1 LLRSGAVEGQ
11 EFRVRGYGV
20 RVAVV
25 AVVLVLA
32 AVIVVVV
39 VLNRKSVSAPGC
51 TVSLPQGANAA
62 AAAQFTLQPDQM
74 GNAATIA
81 AVGIQRGLPGH
92 AVTIAL
98 ATALQESKL
107 RNLPGGD
114 RDSVGLFQQRP
125 SQGWGTPAQLQ
136 DPVYAST
143 AFYQKLV
150 KLNNWQTLP
159 ITEVAQSVQHSGAPD
174 AYAQW
179 EPEARAAASALTGE
193 YPAALTCHDLT
204 VGMPTANLVTTAEA
218 ELGTAR
224 LSGSHPV
231 AEGWAFSSWLVAR
244 AIPLGIDK
252 VSFAGQTWTTGTG
265 AWNADSAA
273 GPDLSL
279 HQVTTPPPS

>member
-1 LLRSGAVEGQ
+1 
-11 EFRVRGYGV
+11 VR
-20 RVAVV
+20 AAIA

-39 VLNRKSVSAPGC
+39 VLNRKGGVTTPGC
-51 TVSLPQGANAA
+51 TVALPQGANSA

-74 GNAATIA
+74 GSAATIA
-81 AVGIQRGLPGH
+81 AVGMQRGLPGH

-114 RDSVGLFQQRP
+114 RDSIGLFQQRP

-143 AFYQKLV
+143 AFYEKLV
-150 KLNNWQTLP
+150 KLDNWETLP
-159 ITEVAQSVQHSGAPD
+159 ITEVAQSVQRSGAPD

-193 YPAALTCHDLT
+193 YPAAMTCRNLT
-204 VGMPTANLVTTAEA
+204 VGLPTVNLVTTAEA
-218 ELGTAR
+218 ELGTAK
-224 LSGSHPV
+224 LSGPHP
-231 AEGWAFSSWLVAR
+231 AAQGWAFSSWLIAR
-244 AIPLGIDK
+244 ATPLGIDK
-252 VSFAGQTWTTGTG
+252 VSFAGQTWTVDSG
-265 AWNADSAA
+265 AWTADSAA
-273 GPDLSL
+273 GPNLSL

>member
-1 LLRSGAVEGQ
+1 
-11 EFRVRGYGV
+11 VRGCGV
-20 RVAVV
+20 RAAIV

-39 VLNRKSVSAPGC
+39 VLNRKGGVTTPGC
-51 TVSLPQGANAA
+51 TVALPQGANAA
-62 AAAQFTLQPDQM
+62 AATQFTLQPDQM
-74 GNAATIA
+74 GSAATIA
-81 AVGIQRGLPGH
+81 AVGMQRGLPGH

-114 RDSVGLFQQRP
+114 RDSIGLFQQRP

-143 AFYQKLV
+143 AFYEKLV
-150 KLNNWQTLP
+150 KLDNWETLP
-159 ITEVAQSVQHSGAPD
+159 ITEVAQSVQRSGAPD

-193 YPAALTCHDLT
+193 YPAAMTCRNLT
-204 VGMPTANLVTTAEA
+204 VGLPTVNLVTTAEA
-218 ELGTAR
+218 ELGTAK
-224 LSGSHPV
+224 LSGPHP
-231 AEGWAFSSWLVAR
+231 AAQGWAISSWLIAR
-244 AIPLGIDK
+244 ATPLGIDK
-252 VSFAGQTWTTGTG
+252 VSFAGQTWTADSG
-265 AWNADSAA
+265 AWTADSAA

-279 HQVTTPPPS
+279 HQVTTPPSS